1 MMSKE
6 KKKMSYKDNARKR
19 GEEASI
25 VRRVVAIIILLLII
39 IIGAGGY
46 AGYNYIKSALEPV
59 DPSDTEVINVNIPM
73 GSSSST
79 IANILKEH
87 DLIKDARVFRFYVK
101 FRNEGDFQ
109 AGDYEL
115 TKADSFDEIIEALK
129 SGKVEDTVYYTVAI
143 PEGKNIE
150 EIAEIY
156 ANKLPFT
163 QEEFLEV
170 VEDEEY
176 VKELMAQYPTILTD
190 AILEDDIRT
199 PLEGY
204 LFAATYQI
212 YEEEPEV
219 EAIVEMMLDK
229 TEEVVSKYLS
239 VIEEREWTVHEALTF
254 ASLLEKEARSED
266 ERKNIASV
274 FYNRLDDGMKLQT
287 DPTVLYALGEHKDRV
302 LYSDLEI
309 ESPYNTYYIEG
320 LPVGPI
326 SNFGENSLEA
336 TLEPAETNYF
346 YFLHDFDGNI
356 HYAETH
362 DEHIRLRN
370 EYRSDDNS

>member
-87 DLIKDARVFRFYVK
+87 NLIKDARVFRFYVK

-143 PEGKNIE
+143 PEGKNME

-190 AILEDDIRT
+190 TILEDDIRT

-326 SNFGENSLEA
+326 SNFGENALEA